1 MAKLKWW
8 MRVVGVLYLI
18 LGIGF
23 IPPLNELRMRSFV
36 PITAGPE
43 TIEYKA
49 LIDWTFVFGLDL
61 MVIGAMLIYASG
73 KPLRNIILVQTVI
86 ALEFVRG
93 VLDDIYYIFR
103 GYASV
108 PFYIG
113 FIVVHLIIIVTG
125 IMFWRQAEREAQTE
139 RMQVEHAVS

>member
-1 MAKLKWW
+1 MVRLKLW
-8 MRVVGVLYLI
+8 MRIVGVLYLL

-23 IPPLNELRMRSFV
+23 VPFLNELRIRSLV

-61 MVIGAMLIYASG
+61 IVIGSMLIYGARN
-73 KPLRNIILVQTVI
+73 PLRNIILVQTVVL
-86 ALEFVRG
+86 LELIRG
-93 VLDDIYYIFR
+93 ILDDIYYITR

-113 FIVVHLIIIVTG
+113 FIVVHMLIIVTG
-125 IMFWRQAEREAQTE
+125 VLFWRQAEGEQQAGQSSPQTT
-139 RMQVEHAVS
+139 